1 MTSFEASSLGAL
13 WLVGRW
19 GGGVTGPSTSQNV
32 GCHSAELVVSIKIAS
47 GRSNS
52 RAPPTLHRPPSIAL
66 PPSPSAVFF
75 SDRAVK
81 ACRGRRTIPVTHKA
95 NRNENIVSGG
105 KKESWD
111 KSAEARSARWG
122 VRGSFSSC
130 HPPQRICPGEKKNE
144 GWDEKIASK
153 HNPSLTVHSL
163 CPPGCP
169 HTHPRARTGGKWYP

>member
-52 RAPPTLHRPPSIAL
+52 RAPPTLHRPP
-66 PPSPSAVFF
+66 PSFSLTELSKRAGAGEPSRLHIKQIEMKTLSV
-75 SDRAVK
+75 
-81 ACRGRRTIPVTHKA
+81 
-95 NRNENIVSGG
+95 GG

-169 HTHPRARTGGKWYP
+169 HTHPRARTGGKWNP